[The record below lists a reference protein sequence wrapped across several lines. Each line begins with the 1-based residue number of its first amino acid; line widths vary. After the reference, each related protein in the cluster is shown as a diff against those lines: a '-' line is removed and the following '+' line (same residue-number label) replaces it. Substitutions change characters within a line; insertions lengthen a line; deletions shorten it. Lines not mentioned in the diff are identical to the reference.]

1 MARIPLDPP
10 RTLTYRLT
18 EWYSRRRFGAVAD
31 PVAAMAHQ
39 PRVLITNARHEM
51 SLDRWKRLDP
61 TLKDLAEMAAAVAIG
76 CSWCVDFGY
85 WISTSRGT
93 DPAKLRA
100 VPRWRERDVFSD
112 TERAVLAYAEA
123 ATQTPTAVT
132 DEMVA
137 ELRRHLD
144 DAALVELTMMI
155 AVENQRSRFNSALG
169 LTSQG
174 FSDRCELPA
183 PRIADAATP
192 GAHVIAEARSPRP

>member
-31 PVAAMAHQ
+31 PVAAMAPQ
-39 PRVLITNARHEM
+39 PRVLITNARYEM
-51 SLDRWKRLDP
+51 SLDRWNRLDP

-100 VPRWRERDVFSD
+100 VPRWRESDVFTD

-174 FSDRCELPA
+174 FRDRCELPA
-183 PRIADAATP
+183 PAVADVRAA
-192 GAHVIAEARSPRP
+192 GAA

>member
-1 MARIPLDPP
+1 MPRIPLDPP
-10 RTLTYRLT
+10 RTLTYRLV

-31 PVAAMAHQ
+31 PAAAMGHNM
-39 PRVLITNARHEM
+39 PVLITDARHEM
-51 SLDRWKRLDP
+51 SLQKWNRLDP

-100 VPRWRERDVFSD
+100 VPRWRESDVFTD
-112 TERAVLAYAEA
+112 LERAVMAYAEA

-137 ELRRHLD
+137 NLRRHLD

-174 FSDRCELPA
+174 FKDRCEIPA
-183 PRIADAATP
+183 GR
-192 GAHVIAEARSPRP
+192 

>member
-10 RTLTYRLT
+10 RTLLYRLT

-31 PVAAMAHQ
+31 PAAAMGHNM
-39 PRVLITNARHEM
+39 RVLMTNARHEV
-51 SLDRWKRLDP
+51 SLDRWRKLDP
-61 TLKDLAEMAAAVAIG
+61 TLKALAEMASAVTIG

-93 DPAKLRA
+93 DPVKLQN
-100 VPRWRERDVFSD
+100 VPGWRESDVYTD
-112 TERAVLAYAEA
+112 LERQVMAYAEA
-123 ATQTPTAVT
+123 ATSTPMAVT
-132 DEMVA
+132 DEMVV

-174 FSDRCELPA
+174 FKDRCEIPA
-183 PRIADAATP
+183 PAARVSAVRT
-192 GAHVIAEARSPRP
+192 S